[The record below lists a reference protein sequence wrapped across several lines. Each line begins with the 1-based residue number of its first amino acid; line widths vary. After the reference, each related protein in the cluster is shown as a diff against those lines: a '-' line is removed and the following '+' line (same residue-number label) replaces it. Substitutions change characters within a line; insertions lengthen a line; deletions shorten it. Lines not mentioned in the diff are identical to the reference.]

1 MVPAPGAF
9 NIFTAVDK
17 NLHRFKRKV
26 LSQGFSDQ
34 TLRAFEPTM
43 LAHIDTFVESLTR
56 ATADTSDGWSQP
68 VNMTQ
73 RCRWLQ
79 YDVMGE
85 FGFGQSFR
93 LQKSPDNRFLI
104 DAVEATGF
112 RAGLY
117 VQYPALQNLKLDKLF
132 AWRTLRIRDNYLRLM
147 SELVKSRLAA
157 DKNSQNDLFSF
168 VIDAKD
174 PETGRGFTESEL
186 WAESRF
192 LLIAG
197 ELTVSGADTSSTGLT
212 GTFFYLS
219 AYPECRQALAS
230 EIRATFKSYSN
241 IRTGPQLAGCQ
252 YLRACVDEAMR
263 MSPPISGTLWREV
276 CGQGISVNGDSI
288 VAGTDVGVNPYA
300 FHHNEQIFPDSY
312 QFKPERWIVSADNP
326 KEAVEDMRRAFN
338 PFSIGTRSCAGRSM
352 AYMELLN
359 TLARTIW
366 QCDFRRAPGP
376 LGSVAGGDE
385 GDTKESAMASNLSM
399 IMDRFKR
406 IGPRISL
413 YTPDDGRVSG
423 QLIVI
428 CTWLGAARK
437 HIAKY
442 MSLYQS
448 VAPEARILLVE
459 SDVAILI
466 SSYRFQ
472 RQAVQPAVSVILETL
487 ENPPDITAITDPTS
501 GSATGSKLAG
511 NEDHQVLSSRGQ
523 SSGAA
528 AQDWQSKV
536 LIHCFS
542 NGGTNTVTQIL
553 MELQKRRQAP
563 LPLAG
568 LVLDSCPEKGAY
580 WKSYN
585 GMLLSFPKNHL
596 VSYLLGP
603 VACHSILILLHS
615 WIALGNENPASLQRR
630 TLLSDKTFH
639 SYWKEDQAAG
649 RPGRVC
655 YLYSKADQTCDWN
668 DVKDHAKDARSKGW
682 LVEEVV
688 FDESGHVAHLMKYE
702 DHYSGSVERT
712 WRGSKLA

>member
-197 ELTVSGADTSSTGLT
+197 RS
-212 GTFFYLS
+212 FS
-219 AYPECRQALAS
+219 A
-230 EIRATFKSYSN
+230 KSF
-241 IRTGPQLAGCQ
+241 
-252 YLRACVDEAMR
+252 
-263 MSPPISGTLWREV
+263 
-276 CGQGISVNGDSI
+276 QGISVNGDSI